1 MSANSNQAREKR
13 VERATLRV
21 LFRVPFFAPA
31 VARLPITFLDGIGTA
46 CTDGHGIKMD
56 PAFVDTL
63 SDDQLVTLICHETAH
78 PLLGHLW
85 RAPEAAKADQ
95 ASWDNWNKAC
105 DHAVNLMLKDFSKLV
120 MGRDKVADPFPFPD
134 PPEAYCAN
142 PAFAGMAEE
151 TIFNIL
157 NSEKSGGGGS
167 GNAPGQS
174 GGVSGQPS
182 PGKAPGTKPGKQGG
196 GKKGQGGSGS
206 MPDFGQM
213 TQPTAALDQSTQ
225 KKLRNDWE
233 GTLINAV
240 KMAQGRGDLP
250 GGFERY
256 VEDLVSNQVP
266 WTEILRSWLRE
277 QCADDWCWTEP
288 ALEYE
293 SSDFIMP
300 SLKSDKVGPIV
311 FATDTSGSIDQGQLA
326 KFQGE
331 KQNCLDELK
340 PKKILDIYAD
350 TRIHK
355 VAEYNPG
362 DQIALDAPGGGGTS
376 FCDVFEYADKLPERP
391 KCIVYL
397 TDLDGTFPDDPGI
410 PTLWIV
416 WGTDKQAP
424 FGMTVR
430 VD

>member
-1 MSANSNQAREKR
+1 MSNNQTREKR

-31 VARLPITFLDGIGTA
+31 VARLPITFQDGIGTA

-63 SDDQLVTLICHETAH
+63 SDDQLVTLICHEACH
-78 PLLGHLW
+78 PMLGHLW
-85 RAPEAAKADQ
+85 RAPESAKVDQ
-95 ASWDNWNKAC
+95 ASWDTWNKAT

-157 NSEKSGGGGS
+157 NSEKDSQ
-167 GNAPGQS
+167 NAPGQKPGYQGS
-174 GGVSGQPS
+174 GKSS
-182 PGKAPGTKPGKQGG
+182 GKQGG
-196 GKKGQGGSGS
+196 GNPKAPGAGKSGGQPGS
-206 MPDFGQM
+206 MPQFGQM
-213 TQPTAALDQSTQ
+213 TQPTAALDQSSQ

-256 VEDLVSNQVP
+256 VEELVSNQVP

-293 SSDFIMP
+293 SSDFILP
-300 SLKSDKVGPIV
+300 SLKSDKIGSVV
-311 FATDTSGSIDQGQLA
+311 FCVDTSGSINNELLA
-326 KFQGE
+326 KFKAEMQS
-331 KQNCLDELK
+331 CLDDLHPSKVVE
-340 PKKILDIYAD
+340 ICCD
-350 TRIHK
+350 TQIHSER
-355 VAEYNPG
+355 EYRMG
-362 DQIALDAPGGGGTS
+362 DQVALDAPGGGGTS
-376 FCDVFEYADKLPERP
+376 FVPAIARCCDMDP
-391 KCIVYL
+391 KPRCVVYL
-397 TDLDGTFPDDPGI
+397 TDGDGDYGADPEI
-410 PTLWIV
+410 PVIWV
-416 WGTDKQAP
+416 MYGGRKEAP
-424 FGMTVR
+424 YGYVVTV
-430 VD
+430 